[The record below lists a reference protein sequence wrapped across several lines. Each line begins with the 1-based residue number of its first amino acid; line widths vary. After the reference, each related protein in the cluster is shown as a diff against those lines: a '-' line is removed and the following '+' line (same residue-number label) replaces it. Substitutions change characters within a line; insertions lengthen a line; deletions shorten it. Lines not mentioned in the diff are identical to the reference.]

1 MKNLSLKTF
10 NFYRSVNLGAGVY
23 GSTPN
28 YNITAKIPITIVG
41 IDVGV
46 HARDSVTSQ
55 YIRSSLIARF
65 NMAVQNPALDLAIY
79 QDAPRIISDGHTCG
93 MTFNMPWAANDT
105 VTLYTYIYLET
116 VTANQITVEAN
127 VNIKYL
133 CNAEDLYQVEEAL
146 ITIGM

>member
-1 MKNLSLKTF
+1 MNRLALRTF
-10 NFYRSVNLGAGVY
+10 NFYRSTSLAAGVY

-28 YNITAKIPITIVG
+28 YNITAKIPVTVVG
-41 IDVGV
+41 IDAGV
-46 HARDSVTSQ
+46 HARDSVNSQ
-55 YIRSSLIARF
+55 FIRATMIARF
-65 NMAVQNPALDLAIY
+65 NMLVANPGLDLAIY
-79 QDAPRIISDGHTCG
+79 QDAPRIISDGHTVG

-116 VTANQITVEAN
+116 VTANPITVEAN

-133 CNAEDLYQVEEAL
+133 CNAEDLHQIEEAL